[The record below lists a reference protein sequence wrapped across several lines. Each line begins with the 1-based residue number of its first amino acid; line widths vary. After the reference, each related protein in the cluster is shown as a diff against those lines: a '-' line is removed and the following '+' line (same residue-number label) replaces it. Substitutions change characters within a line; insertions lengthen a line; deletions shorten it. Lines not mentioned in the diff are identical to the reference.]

1 MDKSRPTLN
10 DLPKLPLESILT
22 ERSVLAVGNDIVE
35 VPRIRSL
42 LAQSSERF
50 MKRCF
55 TSGEIRDCQGKAHP
69 AVHFAGRW
77 AAKEAVFKALKL
89 QWDRAF
95 SWKEIEI
102 CGGPD
107 HSPGVLLSREIRSG
121 YPENQVPDILLSISH
136 CDEYAFAIALAVGRG
151 TSQSRVKR

>member
-1 MDKSRPTLN
+1 MDKSRPNLI
-10 DLPKLPLESILT
+10 DLPKLPLESISA
-22 ERSVLAVGNDIVE
+22 ESSVLAVGNDIVE

-42 LAQSSERF
+42 LAQSSESF

-55 TSGEIRDCQGKAHP
+55 TSEEIRDCQGKAHP

-95 SWKEIEI
+95 SWKEIEVFT
-102 CGGPD
+102 GAD
-107 HSPGVLLSREIRSG
+107 HSPGVRLSREIQADFS
-121 YPENQVPDILLSISH
+121 ENQVPDILLSISH
-136 CDEYAFAIALAVGRG
+136 CDEYAFAIALAVRRG
-151 TSQSRVKR
+151 TINHV